1 MLGNMMNG
9 QLLISGLIEHAEK
22 YHSDVEIVSRSVEGH
37 IHRYTYT
44 DAAKRSRKLANA
56 LTKLGLKEGDTVGTL
71 AWNTFRH
78 FELYFGVSGI
88 GCVVNTVNPRLF
100 PEQLTYIINHAENQY
115 LFIDLSFVE
124 LVESL
129 QGELKGVKGFV
140 ILTDREN
147 MPDTKLANTICYEE
161 LISDESEDFQWPEF
175 DENTASSLC
184 YTSGTTGNPKGV
196 LYSHRSTILHA
207 WIVSS
212 GNVAKVSSS
221 SCILPVV
228 PMFHVN
234 AWGIPYA
241 GAMFGAKL
249 VFPGPAL
256 DGASLFELIDNEKP
270 DLLMGVPTV
279 WLGLLQ
285 HLRET
290 NQTLDCVE
298 TALVGGSAAP
308 RAMIQ
313 EFEEEH
319 DVFLMHGWGM
329 TEMSPLGTATS
340 RTKEMD
346 NLDLEKRYDL
356 QQKQGKAFFG
366 VDMTIA
372 DDEGNE
378 LPHDGIA
385 FGRLLVKGPTIVERY
400 YKSNESAVDDKGW
413 FDTGDVAKIHP
424 EGYME
429 IVDRSKDVI
438 KSGGE
443 WISSIDLE
451 NAAVG
456 HPGIAEACVIGVLHT
471 KWDERPLLLVVRA
484 PNQEPSKEEINAFL
498 EDKVAKWWLPDDIV
512 FVEELPHTATGKL
525 LKTGLREDYKNH
537 LIKKLGEIMIGLVP
551 AEKLEDYVG
560 QDIGS
565 SEWFEV
571 DQDRIDMFADATL
584 DHQFIHVDEEK
595 ATPLFGSTIAHGFLS
610 LSLIPHLTSQAVLAP
625 ENLKM
630 VFNYGLDKVRFINPV
645 NVGCK
650 VRTHSKCVSVEDKGD
665 GRYLMKT
672 EVSMEIEGVE
682 KPAYIS

>member
-1 MLGNMMNG
+1 MLGNMMDN
-9 QLLISGLIEHAEK
+9 QLLISGVIEHAEK
-22 YHSDVEIVSRSVEGH
+22 YHSDAEIVSRTVEGP
-37 IHRYTYT
+37 IHRYTYS

-56 LTKLGLKEGDTVGTL
+56 LVNLGLKEGDTVGTL

-115 LFIDLSFVE
+115 LFIDLSFIE

-129 QGELKGVKGFV
+129 ESTFDSIKGFIV
-140 ILTDREN
+140 LTDKEN
-147 MPDTKLANTICYEE
+147 MPDTNLKNVICYEDFIE
-161 LISDESEDFQWPEF
+161 KESEEFEWPNF

-196 LYSHRSTILHA
+196 LYSHRSTILHT

-221 SCILPVV
+221 SSILPVV

-256 DGASLFELIDNEKP
+256 DGASIYELIESEKP

-285 HLRET
+285 YLNET
-290 NQTLDCVE
+290 NQTLDCVD
-298 TALVGGSAAP
+298 TALVGGAAAP

-313 EFEEEH
+313 EFEEKH
-319 DVFLMHGWGM
+319 NVFLMHGWGM
-329 TEMSPLGTATS
+329 TEMSPLGTATVK
-340 RTKEMD
+340 TKEMEVM
-346 NLDLEKRYDL
+346 DLEARYDL
-356 QQKQGKAFFG
+356 QQRQGKAFFG
-366 VDMTIA
+366 VEMTIA

-378 LPHDGIA
+378 LPQDGVA
-385 FGRLLVKGPTIVERY
+385 FGRLLVKGPTIVDKY
-400 YKSNESAVDDKGW
+400 FKSEQSAKDENGW

-456 HPGIAEACVIGVLHT
+456 HPGVAEACVIGVLHA
-471 KWDERPLLLVVRA
+471 KWDERPLLLVVKA
-484 PNQEPSKEEINAFL
+484 NNENPSKDDINKFL
-498 EDKVAKWWLPDDIV
+498 EDKVAKWWLPDDII
-512 FVEELPHTATGKL
+512 FVEDLPHTATGKL
-525 LKTGLREDYKNH
+525 LKTDLREDYKNH
-537 LIKKLGEIMIGLVP
+537 LI
-551 AEKLEDYVG
+551 
-560 QDIGS
+560 
-565 SEWFEV
+565 
-571 DQDRIDMFADATL
+571 
-584 DHQFIHVDEEK
+584 
-595 ATPLFGSTIAHGFLS
+595 
-610 LSLIPHLTSQAVLAP
+610 
-625 ENLKM
+625 
-630 VFNYGLDKVRFINPV
+630 DK
-645 NVGCK
+645 
-650 VRTHSKCVSVEDKGD
+650 
-665 GRYLMKT
+665 
-672 EVSMEIEGVE
+672 
-682 KPAYIS
+682 

>member
-1 MLGNMMNG
+1 MLGNMQEG
-9 QLLISGLIEHAEK
+9 QLLISGLIEHAET
-22 YHSDVEIVSRSVEGH
+22 YHAETEIVSRTVEGP
-37 IHRYTYT
+37 IHKYTLK
-44 DAAKRSRKLANA
+44 DAANRSRQLANA
-56 LTKLGLKEGDTVGTL
+56 LEKLGLQRGDVVGTL

-100 PEQLTYIINHAENQY
+100 PEQLTYIINHAQNKY

-129 QGELKGVKGFV
+129 SDELESLKGVI
-140 ILTDREN
+140 ILTDKEH
-147 MPDTKLANTICYEE
+147 MPETKLSNALCYEE
-161 LISDESEDFQWPEF
+161 LIAEESEEYDWPTF
-175 DENTASSLC
+175 DEHTASSLC

-196 LYSHRSTILHA
+196 LYSHRSTVLHT

-221 SCILPVV
+221 SVILPVV

-241 GAMFGAKL
+241 SAMFGAKL
-249 VFPGPAL
+249 VLPGPL
-256 DGASLFELIDNEKP
+256 MDGASIFELIDKEKP

-285 HLRET
+285 YLNET
-290 NQTLDCVE
+290 NQTLDSVT

-313 EFEEEH
+313 EFEEKH

-329 TEMSPLGTATS
+329 TEMSPLGTSTS
-340 RTKEMD
+340 RTDAMD
-346 NLDLEKRYDL
+346 DISLEERYDM

-372 DDEGNE
+372 DDDGNE
-378 LPHDGIA
+378 LAKDGEA

-400 YKSNESAVDDKGW
+400 FKSNESALDDNGW

-424 EGYME
+424 DGSME

-456 HPGIAEACVIGVLHT
+456 HPSVAEACVIGVLHK
-471 KWDERPLLLVVRA
+471 KWDERPLLLVVKVDG
-484 PNQEPSKEEINAFL
+484 QDLSKEEMLTFL
-498 EDKVAKWWLPDDIV
+498 EDKVAKWWLPDDVI
-512 FVEELPHTATGKL
+512 FVTELPHTATGKL
-525 LKTGLREDYKNH
+525 LKTNLREEYKEH
-537 LIKKLGEIMIGLVP
+537 LVK
-551 AEKLEDYVG
+551 
-560 QDIGS
+560 
-565 SEWFEV
+565 
-571 DQDRIDMFADATL
+571 
-584 DHQFIHVDEEK
+584 
-595 ATPLFGSTIAHGFLS
+595 
-610 LSLIPHLTSQAVLAP
+610 
-625 ENLKM
+625 
-630 VFNYGLDKVRFINPV
+630 
-645 NVGCK
+645 
-650 VRTHSKCVSVEDKGD
+650 
-665 GRYLMKT
+665 
-672 EVSMEIEGVE
+672 
-682 KPAYIS
+682 

>member
-1 MLGNMMNG
+1 MLGNMMDN
-9 QLLISGLIEHAEK
+9 QLLISGVIEHAEK
-22 YHSDVEIVSRSVEGH
+22 YHSDAEIVSRTVEGP
-37 IHRYTYT
+37 IHRYTYS

-56 LTKLGLKEGDTVGTL
+56 LENLGLKKGDTVGTL

-100 PEQLTYIINHAENQY
+100 PEQLTYIINHAENKY
-115 LFIDLSFVE
+115 LFIDLTFVE

-129 QGELKGVKGFV
+129 EESLEGVEGFI
-140 ILTDREN
+140 ILTDKDN
-147 MPDTKLANTICYEE
+147 MPETKLKNVICYEE
-161 LISDESEDFQWPEF
+161 LIKEESEEFSWPDF

-196 LYSHRSTILHA
+196 LYSHRSTILHT

-221 SCILPVV
+221 SSILPVV

-256 DGASLFELIDNEKP
+256 DGASIYELIESEKP

-285 HLRET
+285 YLNET
-290 NQTLDCVE
+290 NNTLESVE

-313 EFEEEH
+313 EFEEKH
-319 DVFLMHGWGM
+319 NVFLMHGWGM
-329 TEMSPLGTATS
+329 TEMSPLGTATVK
-340 RTKEMD
+340 TKQMD
-346 NLDLEKRYDL
+346 ELDIEARYDL

-366 VDMTIA
+366 VQMTIA
-372 DDEGNE
+372 DDDGKE
-378 LPHDGIA
+378 LPHDGVA

-400 YKSNESAVDDKGW
+400 YKSENSARDENGW

-424 EGYME
+424 EGHME

-456 HPGIAEACVIGVLHT
+456 HPGVAEACVIGVLHA
-471 KWDERPLLLVVRA
+471 KWDERPLLLIVKA
-484 PNQEPSKEEINAFL
+484 NNEDPKKEDINSFL

-512 FVEELPHTATGKL
+512 FVDELPHTATGKL
-525 LKTGLREDYKNH
+525 LKTDLRDEYKEYLLN
-537 LIKKLGEIMIGLVP
+537 IK
-551 AEKLEDYVG
+551 
-560 QDIGS
+560 
-565 SEWFEV
+565 
-571 DQDRIDMFADATL
+571 
-584 DHQFIHVDEEK
+584 
-595 ATPLFGSTIAHGFLS
+595 
-610 LSLIPHLTSQAVLAP
+610 
-625 ENLKM
+625 
-630 VFNYGLDKVRFINPV
+630 
-645 NVGCK
+645 
-650 VRTHSKCVSVEDKGD
+650 
-665 GRYLMKT
+665 
-672 EVSMEIEGVE
+672 
-682 KPAYIS
+682 

>member
-1 MLGNMMNG
+1 MLGNMMDN
-9 QLLISGLIEHAEK
+9 QLLISGVIEHAEK
-22 YHSDVEIVSRSVEGH
+22 YHSDAKIVSRTVEGP
-37 IHRYTYT
+37 IHRYTYS

-56 LTKLGLKEGDTVGTL
+56 LENLGLKKGDTVGTL

-100 PEQLTYIINHAENQY
+100 PEQLTYIINHAENKY
-115 LFIDLSFVE
+115 LFIDLTFVE

-129 QGELKGVKGFV
+129 EESLEGVEGFI
-140 ILTDREN
+140 ILTGKDN
-147 MPDTKLANTICYEE
+147 MPETKLKNVICYEE
-161 LISDESEDFQWPEF
+161 LIKEESEEFSWPDF

-196 LYSHRSTILHA
+196 LYSHRSTILHT

-221 SCILPVV
+221 SSILPVV

-256 DGASLFELIDNEKP
+256 DGASIYELIESEKP

-285 HLRET
+285 YLNET
-290 NQTLDCVE
+290 NNTLESVD

-313 EFEEEH
+313 EFEEKH
-319 DVFLMHGWGM
+319 NVFLMHGWGM
-329 TEMSPLGTATS
+329 TEMSPLGTATVK
-340 RTKEMD
+340 TKQMD
-346 NLDLEKRYDL
+346 ELDIEARYDL

-366 VDMTIA
+366 VQMTIA
-372 DDEGNE
+372 DDDGNE
-378 LPHDGIA
+378 LPHDGVA

-400 YKSNESAVDDKGW
+400 YKSENSARDENGW

-424 EGYME
+424 EGHME

-456 HPGIAEACVIGVLHT
+456 HPGVAEACVIGVLHA
-471 KWDERPLLLVVRA
+471 KWDERPLLLIVKA
-484 PNQEPSKEEINAFL
+484 NNEDPNKEDINSFL

-512 FVEELPHTATGKL
+512 FVDELPHTATGKL
-525 LKTGLREDYKNH
+525 LKTDLRDEYKEYLLN
-537 LIKKLGEIMIGLVP
+537 KK
-551 AEKLEDYVG
+551 
-560 QDIGS
+560 
-565 SEWFEV
+565 
-571 DQDRIDMFADATL
+571 
-584 DHQFIHVDEEK
+584 
-595 ATPLFGSTIAHGFLS
+595 
-610 LSLIPHLTSQAVLAP
+610 
-625 ENLKM
+625 
-630 VFNYGLDKVRFINPV
+630 
-645 NVGCK
+645 
-650 VRTHSKCVSVEDKGD
+650 
-665 GRYLMKT
+665 
-672 EVSMEIEGVE
+672 
-682 KPAYIS
+682 